1 MASVPAVLGPVT
13 LTGRFIQL
21 RPLSADDAPALLQA
35 GRSPEIWDWMSAMP
49 LSAESMREWI
59 DSALEA
65 QRRGVELPFTVLSR
79 SDQKVIGSTRYLD
92 IQEANRT
99 LEIGWTWYA
108 PDAWG
113 TSVNPEAKFLLLEHA
128 FEGWGAVRVALKTDA
143 KNFPSQAAI
152 RKLGAKYEGTL
163 RNHRIRR
170 DGSLRDTVMFSIIDS
185 EWPSVKAALARRL
198 AEHSVP

>member
-1 MASVPAVLGPVT
+1 M
-13 LTGRFIQL
+13 RL
-21 RPLSADDAPALLQA
+21 RPLSPEDGPALLAA
-35 GRSPEIWDWMSAMP
+35 GRWPEIWDWMSAMP
-49 LSAESMREWI
+49 TTAESMSEWI
-59 DSALEA
+59 EAALKA
-65 QRRGVELPFTVLSR
+65 QGQGLELPFTVLR
-79 SDQKVIGSTRYLD
+79 LPDEKVIGSTRYLD

-99 LEIGWTWYA
+99 VEVGWTWYA

-128 FEGWGAVRVALKTDA
+128 FERWRAVRVALKTDA
-143 KNFPSQAAI
+143 RNLHSQAAI

-185 EWPSVKAALARRL
+185 EWPAVKAALVRRL
-198 AEHSVP
+198 GTYAERDERAT

>member
-1 MASVPAVLGPVT
+1 LPAAASALGPVT
-13 LTGRFIQL
+13 LTGRFVRL
-21 RPLSADDAPALLQA
+21 RPLSPEDGPALLDA

-49 LSAESMREWI
+49 TTAESMSEW
-59 DSALEA
+59 LEA
-65 QRRGVELPFTVLSR
+65 ALTAQRQGVELPFTVVRLP
-79 SDQKVIGSTRYLD
+79 DEKVIGSTRYLG

-99 LEIGWTWYA
+99 VQIGWTWYA

-128 FEGWGAVRVALKTDA
+128 FERWGAVRVALQTDV
-143 KNFPSQAAI
+143 KNLHSQAAI

-170 DGSLRDTVMFSIIDS
+170 DGSLRDTVLFSIIQS
-185 EWPSVKAALARRL
+185 EWPSVKAALTQRL
-198 AEHSVP
+198 AACGR